1 MKPVLK
7 GLVPCCYLN
16 LLRPLGADKQT
27 VIKHK
32 GKLMAP
38 VNYSY
43 SLIMANY
50 FQKATSPPPSFFFF
64 FFETTLL

>member
-7 GLVPCCYLN
+7 GLVPCFYLN

-50 FQKATSPPPSFFFF
+50 FQKATSPPPSLSLSFF
-64 FFETTLL
+64 